1 MGKVIESIYMA
12 GKISRDDWRS
22 FYVDTIWEWEQLYC
36 WPVSQKAICGLD
48 YTGPYF
54 ASEGHG
60 ATHGVSTH
68 GLGLGNC
75 RMDHD
80 PRTVAG
86 RTKVKDLCLRAI
98 QKADLFFAWIDSEDC
113 YGTIAEIGYAKGIGK
128 PVWIAA
134 QGGWWSDLW
143 FVYELAD
150 RWGYGYSP
158 ENALSTMLRKFKYDT
173 WTFNSHI
180 ENLFWQRWLD
190 LYPGND
196 CSIPLEPQYQVG
208 RYRIDFAHIESKT
221 AIELDGHASH
231 SSPDAIAHD
240 RKRQRELEAQG
251 WHVIRFGGKEIVQ
264 DVERCVHE
272 AVDILV
278 KRVHV

>member
-1 MGKVIESIYMA
+1 MEAIESIYMA
-12 GKISRDDWRS
+12 GKISRNDWRGS
-22 FYVDTIWEWEQLYC
+22 YVREVSDWENLSS
-36 WPVSQKAICGLD
+36 WPITRNALCGLD

-54 ASEGHG
+54 ATNGGHG
-60 ATHGVSTH
+60 ITHGRSTH
-68 GLGLGNC
+68 GNGLG
-75 RMDHD
+75 RFWHEHD
-80 PRTVAG
+80 PETSGQRA
-86 RTKVKDLCLRAI
+86 KVKDLCLRAI
-98 QKADLFFAWIDSEDC
+98 QKADLFFAWIDTEDC

-128 PVWIAA
+128 PVWMAGPGNLPA
-134 QGGWWSDLW
+134 DLW
-143 FVYELAD
+143 FAFALAD
-150 RWGYGYSP
+150 RRAYGYSP
-158 ENALSTMLRKFKYDT
+158 ARALSIMLREFKYDT

-180 ENLFWQRWLD
+180 EELFWRRWLD

-221 AIELDGHASH
+221 AVELDGHASH

-264 DVERCVHE
+264 DVKRCVSEVVH
-272 AVDILV
+272 ILV